1 MSLLAWLAVAS
12 ILLLLAILWGMCR
25 VAARSDAEE
34 AHREIV
40 ALLAETAQQKDDDD
54 IARNPDI

>member
-34 AHREIV
+34 AQRELLT
-40 ALLAETAQQKDDDD
+40 LLAEQADDRAIADNMD
-54 IARNPDI
+54 I